1 MQKFVEAVE
10 KELTAE
16 DIDTSI
22 EGCIGCGNCGN
33 ACPWYLVT
41 NDPKYHPKTRAD
53 VVRNVYKAYIDPVG
67 KIKASLGLIKKPT
80 VKDLEDMR
88 DAIWTCTTCGRCT
101 LACMQGVSNRRLIR
115 IARTAYDAAGI
126 QPDIVKKIK
135 NDCIVYHHSF
145 GSTREEV
152 FGRVLPV
159 LQKAGLQVAVDVV
172 GADYL
177 WISSAVENTKVYDT
191 EVPAMVSVLNAM
203 GINYTISSQIVD
215 SGTEMQA
222 VVGNRALRKQYLE
235 RIEEQAKRL
244 HVKAILLSECACDIR
259 ELIVEAS
266 DVLGR
271 QFEFPVAYI
280 DNLVI
285 DAINSGK
292 IPVEKVEMTATY
304 HDPCWT
310 SRLSGYVEEPRELLR
325 KVVTNFVEMT
335 PNREYNYCCNA
346 GAGPL
351 RMFPSKEG
359 EINLRQKVSVLK
371 ARQIEATNAD
381 AVVTPCA
388 TCFLGLKDIVK
399 VYKLRA
405 KAETLISV
413 AYEAMMKA
421 LQKQGK
427 TDIVKFPI
435 NYDKIPE
442 QFRYIKKEI
451 KAQ

>member
-1 MQKFVEAVE
+1 MEPQMQKFVEAVE

-22 EGCIGCGNCGN
+22 EGCIGCGNCGH
-33 ACPWYLVT
+33 ACAWYLVS

-53 VVRNVYKAYIDPVG
+53 VVRNIYKTYIDPLG
-67 KIKASLGLIKKPT
+67 KIKANLGLIKKPT

-88 DAIWTCTTCGRCT
+88 DAMWACTTCGRCT
-101 LACMQGVSNRRLIR
+101 LACMQGVSSRRMIR

-126 QPDIVKKIK
+126 QPPIVQKIK
-135 NDCIVYHHSF
+135 NDCIVHHHSF
-145 GSTREEV
+145 GSTKEEV

-159 LQKAGLQVAVDVV
+159 LQKAGVQVPIDVV
-172 GADYL
+172 GAEYL
-177 WISSAVENTKVYDT
+177 WICSAIGNTKVYET
-191 EVPAMVSVLNAM
+191 EAAVMVGMLNAM

-215 SGTEMQA
+215 TGTEMQA
-222 VVGNRALRKQYLE
+222 VVGNRALTKQYLE

-244 HVKAILLSECACDIR
+244 HVKGILLPECACDIR

-271 QFEFPVAYI
+271 QFEFPIAYVDTLAI
-280 DNLVI
+280 NS
-285 DAINSGK
+285 INSGK

-310 SRLSGYVEEPRELLR
+310 SRLTGYVEEPRDLLK

-351 RMFPSKEG
+351 RMFPSTEG
-359 EINLRQKVSVLK
+359 EINLRQKVSILK
-371 ARQIEATNAD
+371 AKQIEATNAD
-381 AVVTPCA
+381 AVLTPCA
-388 TCFLGLKDIVK
+388 TCYLSLKDIVK
-399 VYKLRA
+399 VYNLKT
-405 KAETLISV
+405 KAESLISV
-413 AYEAMMKA
+413 VYKAMMNA
-421 LQKQGK
+421 LTKEGK
-427 TDIVKFPI
+427 TDIVKFPV

-442 QFRYIKKEI
+442 SFRYIKKV
-451 KAQ
+451 

>member
-1 MQKFVEAVE
+1 VQ
-10 KELTAE
+10 T
-16 DIDTSI
+16 
-22 EGCIGCGNCGN
+22 
-33 ACPWYLVT
+33 
-41 NDPKYHPKTRAD
+41 
-53 VVRNVYKAYIDPVG
+53 
-67 KIKASLGLIKKPT
+67 
-80 VKDLEDMR
+80 
-88 DAIWTCTTCGRCT
+88 
-101 LACMQGVSNRRLIR
+101 
-115 IARTAYDAAGI
+115 
-126 QPDIVKKIK
+126 
-135 NDCIVYHHSF
+135 
-145 GSTREEV
+145 
-152 FGRVLPV
+152 
-159 LQKAGLQVAVDVV
+159 AVDVV

-177 WISSAVENTKVYDT
+177 WICSAIGNTKVYET
-191 EVPAMVSVLNAM
+191 ESPVMVSMLNAM

-215 SGTEMQA
+215 TGTEMQA
-222 VVGNRALRKQYLE
+222 VVVNRALTKQYLE
-235 RIEEQAKRL
+235 RVEEQAKRL
-244 HVKAILLSECACDIR
+244 HVKAILLPECACDVR
-259 ELIVEAS
+259 EYIVEAS

-271 QFEFPVAYI
+271 QFEFPIAYI

-388 TCFLGLKDIVK
+388 TCFLSLKDIVN

-405 KAETLISV
+405 KAKTLISV
-413 AYEAMMKA
+413 VYEAMMKA

-442 QFRYIKKEI
+442 QFRFIKKEI